1 MQGHGTVLAYSLRE
15 CWKLKG
21 CGFEALWFCTFS
33 AKGLHNV
40 VRIFKISCLPR
51 SYFLWKAKGIAS
63 GSRSCNPTWDMI
75 DSDRSND
82 MSLQFYI
89 YMSIS
94 IYIYTLWIYIV
105 YIYIHITW
113 RCLNIEYAP
122 KMSNSI
128 GKMMCWSIGF
138 GGTIFSDKPKQR
150 SFLISRTY
158 PQPIHIWDVKY
169 RKMYICID
177 GLWQTYITICDIPC
191 VST

>member
-51 SYFLWKAKGIAS
+51 SYFYGRQKELHQDLEVVIQLE
-63 GSRSCNPTWDMI
+63 TWSTVTDPMTCHY
-75 DSDRSND
+75 N
-82 MSLQFYI
+82 
-89 YMSIS
+89 SIS
-94 IYIYTLWIYIV
+94 ICLYLYTYIPYESTLYIYT
-105 YIYIHITW
+105 HITW

-158 PQPIHIWDVKY
+158 PQPRHIWDVKY

>member
-21 CGFEALWFCTFS
+21 CGFEALRFCTFS
-33 AKGLHNV
+33 AMACTTLFVFLRFVAFHGLSIGRQKNCI
-40 VRIFKISCLPR
+40 RISKLQ
-51 SYFLWKAKGIAS
+51 
-63 GSRSCNPTWDMI
+63 TWDMI
-75 DSDRSND
+75 DSDRSNN

-94 IYIYTLWIYIV
+94 IYTYIPYESTL
-105 YIYIHITW
+105 YIYIYITW
-113 RCLNIEYAP
+113 GCLNIEYAP

-128 GKMMCWSIGF
+128 GKMMCWTIGF

-150 SFLISRTY
+150 SFLISWTY
-158 PQPIHIWDVKY
+158 PQPIHICDIKY

-177 GLWQTYITICDIPC
+177 GLSQTYITICDIPC